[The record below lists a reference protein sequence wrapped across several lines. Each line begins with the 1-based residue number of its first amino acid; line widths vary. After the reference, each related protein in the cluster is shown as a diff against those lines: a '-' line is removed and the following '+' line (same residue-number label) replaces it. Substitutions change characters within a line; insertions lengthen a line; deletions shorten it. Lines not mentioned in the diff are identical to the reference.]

1 MAESLVGDLT
11 PLDNVPKPE
20 KSRRERTTMTFLTSS
35 LLSASSTNVGDAG
48 AQINA
53 AWEEYEAGETLESKY
68 VHDVDKLEL
77 LLQMVEYERRGE
89 GTVDLG
95 EFVHVAKG
103 IQLGEMK
110 VWCREVLRERKAF
123 WEGKGKVPSHVGDVE
138 KILAEEKEEEKEKE
152 KEKEGEDSAR
162 EGGEGY
168 EVEKGETG
176 QGQ

>member
-1 MAESLVGDLT
+1 MSILTLLAPLPLRHSLNIPHCTFLALVHDMAESLVGDLT

-35 LLSASSTNVGDAG
+35 LLAAPSTNVGDAG

-53 AWEEYEAGETLESKY
+53 AWEEYEAADTLESKF

-89 GTVDLG
+89 GSVDLG

-110 VWCREVLRERKAF
+110 VWCREVLRERRAF
-123 WEGKGKVPSHVGDVE
+123 WEGKGIVPSHVGDVE
-138 KILAEEKEEEKEKE
+138 KILAEEEKEKE
-152 KEKEGEDSAR
+152 K
-162 EGGEGY
+162 
-168 EVEKGETG
+168 
-176 QGQ
+176 